1 MTNFKRLMSLLMVLA
16 MLVTFAAPTFADGE
30 DQPSE
35 FNVDITLEE
44 GYIPK
49 NPKITYNSDKL
60 VFKDNQ
66 VTKKINKN
74 DSFKIEIKVP
84 ESEDVSVE
92 ASSFKSLSIS
102 VNDKESSISDC
113 QWAGSRFYN
122 SIDLNRSNKP
132 GNRWI
137 TIEGKVVRTDYTV
150 KIKYSKRPV
159 KDLLIIGGND
169 FTRKNLIPSVERDKK
184 HPDDD
189 RSYVNDTVTIKFP
202 NNEKFSDYYTLVK
215 TFSDGEYVPTSSSSS
230 NTDSKESIQFKVS
243 GDTIILVTCIK
254 KGSNEKPLNFNFFDV
269 NEGGKIVID
278 NNKDFKYTVGN
289 KIDPSKFRAD
299 LTDTNDLNGEFDKA
313 IIDQVGFKYQISQR
327 KAEEAQSAVSL
338 RGAAEVWEEINTSQA
353 LELADSGRII
363 KLIDRGGQEVARKEI
378 EVQPLPP
385 EEYTLTV
392 ESIPAGKEITVSPD
406 PNGKDG
412 KYIENTDVT
421 FTVPDHEFVKEITI
435 KSGDKE
441 LTPAINQTGN
451 TYTHTITANTTF
463 KAEYYNVYNIEVAK
477 LADGNPTD
485 DGGVTFENNITNK
498 AKENDSVKFTVKD
511 IDGKRVKSVKV
522 NGDEVQKDD
531 NNKYSF
537 TIKKDTKITVEYV
550 TQVELKVNA
559 TEGGIILEGDETAI
573 LPKKFDK
580 GAEVKFRVKKL
591 DNKVIDTVIMDGV
604 TLEPVNDVYTIT
616 MSGNKEINLTYKP
629 DPLIAEKAHAKEK
642 IAKLENLTQEQI
654 KEEQD
659 KVDQAETV
667 DDVKGA
673 LKAAEQ
679 RDAKIKAEKEA
690 KKALEEK
697 KADLIKKIDEANLN
711 DQEAVKALKKKVTDA
726 KVGVDLEK
734 LEEDILNGIQ
744 EEKDKENFDAEKD
757 KLKKEIAGS
766 KLDDTTKTS
775 LTQEL
780 EKATKPADLAN
791 IRKELAAEIE
801 KAEEKAKAE
810 KELQEAKDA
819 AKEEIKELGYLSP
832 DEQAAAEKKIA
843 DATDKDGVDK
853 AVADAKELNEK
864 HQKEAEAEKVLK
876 EAKDKAKDTI
886 GKLENLSPEEKKE
899 AIEKVDQ
906 AKNTDEIAEALKAA
920 ESKDALNK
928 KAQEAKDAAEKAKDE
943 AEKAKKAEAEKQEA
957 EEKAKKAEQEK
968 QAAEE
973 AAKEAAEKAKE
984 AAEKAKEAEEAAK
997 EAEKKANE
1005 ETDQGK
1011 KAELDKKAEEAK
1023 EAEKKAK
1030 QEAKEAEEKEKQ
1042 AAKEAEEKAKKAEQE
1057 KQAAVEKAK
1066 EAEKAKAAA
1075 EEAAKDAE
1083 NKAKEAE
1090 EKAKEAEKNIPA
1102 TADEKEEAKKIIENL
1117 PNLSSS
1123 DKNIYK
1129 NKVDQATTKREV
1141 EEALKAAKK
1150 KSDENHNVS
1159 PSIPEYHGYF
1169 MEPSPSYLNN
1179 GYTPRKEEPKKE
1191 EPKKEEKKQEVAT
1204 TSEYT
1209 TLYFYLDKGYY
1220 ETMIDGQAHQIP
1232 MDVAPTAINQRT
1244 MLPIRFVVEA
1254 IGATVEWHQD
1264 TKSAT
1269 FTKDGITATITLGK
1283 DEITV
1288 SDGRTIKM
1296 DAEPTVISQ
1305 RIMVPLTNIS
1315 QIFGLTNGDLKDG
1328 VDNDIEWD
1336 QENYRVIIKIKK

>member
-1 MTNFKRLMSLLMVLA
+1 MANFKKLMSLLMVLA
-16 MLVTFAAPTFADGE
+16 MLVTFAAPTFAAGE
-30 DQPSE
+30 EGPSE
-35 FNVDITLEE
+35 FNVNITLEE
-44 GYIPK
+44 GDIPR
-49 NPKITYNSDKL
+49 NPKITYKSDNL
-60 VFKDNQ
+60 VFTDNQ
-66 VTKKINKN
+66 VTKKINKD

-84 ESEDVSVE
+84 ESYDVSVE
-92 ASSFKSLSIS
+92 AASFKSLSIS
-102 VNDKESSISDC
+102 VNDAKPSISDC
-113 QWAGSRFYN
+113 QWAGSRYYN
-122 SIDLNRSNKP
+122 SIDLNRSNEP

-169 FTRKNLIPSVERDKK
+169 FTRKNLIPSVERVKK

-189 RSYVNDTVTIKFP
+189 KSYVNDTVTIKFP
-202 NNEKFSDYYTLVK
+202 NDERFSDYYTLVK
-215 TFSDGEYVPTSSSSS
+215 TFTDGEYVTASSSSS
-230 NTDSKESIQFKVS
+230 NTDSKESINFKVS
-243 GDTIILVTCIK
+243 GHTIILVTCVK
-254 KGSNEKPLNFNFFDV
+254 KGSNEKPLNFNFFEV

-299 LTDTNDLNGEFDKA
+299 LTDTNDLNGEFDMA

-363 KLIDRGGQEVARKEI
+363 RLIDRGGQEVARKEI

-485 DGGVTFENNITNK
+485 NGGVTFENNITNK

-591 DNKVIDTVIMDGV
+591 DDKVIDTVIMDGV

-629 DPLIAEKAHAKEK
+629 DPLIAEKAQAKEK
-642 IAKLENLTQEQI
+642 IAKLENLTKEQI

-679 RDAKIKAEKEA
+679 RDAEIKADKEA

-711 DQEAVKALKKKVTDA
+711 DQEAVNALKKKVNDA
-726 KVGVDLEK
+726 KVGDNLETLEK
-734 LEEDILNGIQ
+734 DILNGIQ

-757 KLKKEIAGS
+757 KLKEQIAGS

-791 IRKELAAEIE
+791 IRKELEAEIT

-819 AKEEIKELGYLSP
+819 A
-832 DEQAAAEKKIA
+832 
-843 DATDKDGVDK
+843 DK
-853 AVADAKELNEK
+853 AIDELEDLEKTEKDEAKEDVK
-864 HQKEAEAEKVLK
+864 KAENAEQVSKAL
-876 EAKDKAKDTI
+876 DKAK
-886 GKLENLSPEEKKE
+886 
-899 AIEKVDQ
+899 Q
-906 AKNTDEIAEALKAA
+906 KAA
-920 ESKDALNK
+920 ENK
-928 KAQEAKDAAEKAKDE
+928 
-943 AEKAKKAEAEKQEA
+943 
-957 EEKAKKAEQEK
+957 
-968 QAAEE
+968 
-973 AAKEAAEKAKE
+973 AAKEAAEKLAQEKDEAKKE
-984 AAEKAKEAEEAAK
+984 IKKLPNLSEDEVEKANKAVDAATNKDEVEEAKKAAEKLSDDNTAKIEAEKKAAEAKAAAKKAEEAAK
-997 EAEKKANE
+997 EAEEAKKA
-1005 ETDQGK
+1005 
-1011 KAELDKKAEEAK
+1011 AERAAEAAK
-1023 EAEKKAK
+1023 
-1030 QEAKEAEEKEKQ
+1030 EAKEAEEKAQKEYEDAKAKEDEAEK
-1042 AAKEAEEKAKKAEQE
+1042 AAKENPNDEKAKKALEEAKEAADAAEKAQQKAKEEADNAAQEAERVKEIAKKAQDAEADAKKDAEEKAK
-1057 KQAAVEKAK
+1057 
-1066 EAEKAKAAA
+1066 
-1075 EEAAKDAE
+1075 AAKDLEDKFAPT
-1083 NKAKEAE
+1083 AE
-1090 EKAKEAEKNIPA
+1090 EKNDAKA
-1102 TADEKEEAKKIIENL
+1102 IIENL
-1117 PNLSSS
+1117 PSLSQEE
-1123 DKNIYK
+1123 KTEYK
-1129 NKVDQATTKREV
+1129 NAVENATTKREV

-1232 MDVAPTAINQRT
+1232 MDVQPTAINQRT
-1244 MLPIRFVVEA
+1244 MLPIRFVAEA

-1288 SDGRTIKM
+1288 SDGRVIKM

>member
-1 MTNFKRLMSLLMVLA
+1 MTNFKKLMSLLMVLA

-132 GNRWI
+132 RNRWI
-137 TIEGKVVRTDYTV
+137 TIEGKVVRTNYTV
-150 KIKYSKRPV
+150 NIKYSKRPV
-159 KDLLIIGGND
+159 KDLLIIGGNK
-169 FTRKNLIPSVERDKK
+169 FTRENLIPSVERDKT
-184 HPDDD
+184 HGNDDK
-189 RSYVNDTVTIKFP
+189 SYVNDTVTIKFP

-230 NTDSKESIQFKVS
+230 NTDSKESINFKVS
-243 GDTIILVTCIK
+243 GHTIILVTCVK
-254 KGSNEKPLNFNFFDV
+254 KGSNEKPLNFNFFEV

-363 KLIDRGGQEVARKEI
+363 RLIDRGGQEVARKEI

-485 DGGVTFENNITNK
+485 DGGVNFDNNITNK
-498 AKENDSVKFTVKD
+498 AKENDPVKFSVTD

-629 DPLIAEKAHAKEK
+629 DPLIAEKAQAKEK

-690 KKALEEK
+690 KKALEAKQTE
-697 KADLIKKIDEANLN
+697 LLGKIDEANLN
-711 DQEAVKALKKKVTDA
+711 DQEAVKALKKKVNDA
-726 KVGVDLEK
+726 KVGDNLETLEK
-734 LEEDILNGIQ
+734 DIINGIQ

-757 KLKKEIAGS
+757 KLKNQIAGS

-780 EKATKPADLAN
+780 EKATKPEDLAN
-791 IRKELAAEIE
+791 IRKELAAEIT

-810 KELQEAKDA
+810 KELKEAKDV
-819 AKEEIKELGYLSP
+819 AKEEIKKLGYLSP
-832 DEQAAAEKKIA
+832 EEQAAAEKAIA
-843 DATDKDGVDK
+843 DATDKAGVKK
-853 AVADAKELNEK
+853 AVADAEELNEK
-864 HQKEAEAEKVLK
+864 HKKEAEAEKALK
-876 EAKDKAKDTI
+876 KAKDEAKDTI

-899 AIEKVDQ
+899 ALDKVDQ

-943 AEKAKKAEAEKQEA
+943 AEKAKKAEEKAKEAEKAAKKAEEEKQAA
-957 EEKAKKAEQEK
+957 EEKAKEAEKAKEEAAEK
-968 QAAEE
+968 AKAAEE
-973 AAKEAAEKAKE
+973 AAKEAKDKA
-984 AAEKAKEAEEAAK
+984 AAEPNNADLAE
-997 EAEKKANE
+997 
-1005 ETDQGK
+1005 
-1011 KAELDKKAEEAK
+1011 KAEEAK

-1030 QEAKEAEEKEKQ
+1030 QEAKEAEEKANKAEEEKQAAEKAAKKAEEEKQ
-1042 AAKEAEEKAKKAEQE
+1042 AAKEAAKEAEN
-1057 KQAAVEKAK
+1057 KAK
-1066 EAEKAKAAA
+1066 EAA
-1075 EEAAKDAE
+1075 E
-1083 NKAKEAE
+1083 KAKEAE

-1129 NKVDQATTKREV
+1129 NKVDQATTKGEV
-1141 EEALKAAKK
+1141 EEALKAAEK

-1232 MDVAPTAINQRT
+1232 MDVQPTAINQRT
-1244 MLPIRFVVEA
+1244 MLPIRFVAEA

-1315 QIFGLTNGDLKDG
+1315 QIFGLTNGDTRDG
-1328 VDNDIEWD
+1328 RNSDIEWD